1 MQLSGLPV
9 RAVFHSLV
17 LAASLLVAG
26 IGAQAIAGPGDDD
39 VMEFDAPDAPDD
51 IDVPEVDVP
60 EAETVEIEEAVAEA
74 PETAEAS
81 NADQQELA
89 EGNSGPSGDDAPDS
103 MSDSEG
109 GGSSDDG
116 GSDGAGEDDPAQDD
130 RSGSGHGGGGED
142 HSFADNSGSH
152 SGSNSGSDHGSPHS
166 GSPSGSSD
174 GSGTSGRDSSGQGG
188 GGTADAHDLI
198 MRHLSGPIEIT
209 RDDLGREYLAGEVLM
224 SGATTDVARAVASG
238 YHLISEQRLGSE
250 DRFMARLLVP
260 GALSVDEAIRDLQ
273 TLAPLAIITINTAYR
288 TTQAAR
294 FTPAAASPVRRPMGP
309 SVLGVIDTGV
319 DPATFAASN
328 VLVASRG
335 FGPAGYLPRQ
345 HGSAVASIAADMG
358 VRVQVADVF
367 GASAG
372 GEPVASASAIVAALQ
387 WMLDAEVAVINISI
401 EGPENEII
409 EQLVGEAARNGHVI
423 VAAAG
428 NGGPLDDPAFPGAYE
443 GVLAVTAVDRTGHA
457 YRHANRG
464 DYIDFAALGVD
475 VPVRVGDE
483 YATVTGTSFAS
494 PVVAAE
500 IAKALQHPSAAEAA
514 RVIAH
519 LRQRAIDH
527 GRPGRDPV
535 YGWGE
540 VRLN

>member
-1 MQLSGLPV
+1 
-9 RAVFHSLV
+9 
-17 LAASLLVAG
+17 
-26 IGAQAIAGPGDDD
+26 
-39 VMEFDAPDAPDD
+39 
-51 IDVPEVDVP
+51 
-60 EAETVEIEEAVAEA
+60 
-74 PETAEAS
+74 
-81 NADQQELA
+81 
-89 EGNSGPSGDDAPDS
+89 
-103 MSDSEG
+103 
-109 GGSSDDG
+109 
-116 GSDGAGEDDPAQDD
+116 
-130 RSGSGHGGGGED
+130 
-142 HSFADNSGSH
+142 
-152 SGSNSGSDHGSPHS
+152 
-166 GSPSGSSD
+166 
-174 GSGTSGRDSSGQGG
+174 
-188 GGTADAHDLI
+188 
-198 MRHLSGPIEIT
+198 
-209 RDDLGREYLAGEVLM
+209 
-224 SGATTDVARAVASG
+224 
-238 YHLISEQRLGSE
+238 
-250 DRFMARLLVP
+250 
-260 GALSVDEAIRDLQ
+260 
-273 TLAPLAIITINTAYR
+273 
-288 TTQAAR
+288 
-294 FTPAAASPVRRPMGP
+294 
-309 SVLGVIDTGV
+309 
-319 DPATFAASN
+319 
-328 VLVASRG
+328 
-335 FGPAGYLPRQ
+335 
-345 HGSAVASIAADMG
+345 MG

-367 GASAG
+367 GASISN
-372 GEPVASASAIVAALQ
+372 EPVASASAIVAALQ